1 MRSRTETEIA
11 FMGMLKVS
19 SLKSSAS
26 APRLLNIL
34 LRKLPGQV
42 LEKFQIFSDTTAGSC
57 GFRLWG
63 AQAASLQSQRA
74 MMNREAVELG
84 ASD

>member
-1 MRSRTETEIA
+1 MA
-11 FMGMLKVS
+11 FMGMLRVFS
-19 SLKSSAS
+19 IKSPAS

-42 LEKFQIFSDTTAGSC
+42 LEKFQIFSDMTADHA

-63 AQAASLQSQRA
+63 AQAAYVP
-74 MMNREAVELG
+74 MNAIC
-84 ASD
+84 DI